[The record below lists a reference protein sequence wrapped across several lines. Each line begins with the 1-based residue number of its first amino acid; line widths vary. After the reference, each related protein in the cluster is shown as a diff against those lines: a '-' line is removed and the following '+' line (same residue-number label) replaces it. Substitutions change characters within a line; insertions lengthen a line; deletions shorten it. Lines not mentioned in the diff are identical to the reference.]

1 MSYSR
6 NIKFTTSQAE
16 EEILD
21 ITSVKE
27 VIMDMISCKNNEQY
41 NIMKKEGI
49 TMSVII
55 FTKDNRI
62 KINNETYND
71 LIDNFIY
78 STDDYVKIQS
88 IKAEDIITDGII
100 SLKMR
105 GN

>member
-21 ITSVKE
+21 ITPVKE

-41 NIMKKEGI
+41 NTMKKEGI

-55 FTKDNRI
+55 FTKNNRI
-62 KINNETYND
+62 KINNKTYND

-88 IKAEDIITDGII
+88 IKAEDIITDGVI